1 MIGNQWFAAYTYPRH
16 EKKVAAYLEHSGI
29 ESFLPLYKEAHSW
42 KNGLRVTIEKPL
54 FPSYVFVH
62 IPTAETL
69 KVVRTPSVASMVTVA
84 GVPAPLSNQEIEALR
99 VGVQKLQLEPHPYL
113 KRGDR
118 VRVKSGP
125 LQDQEGTLVFYKNR
139 WRVVICIDL
148 LMQAV
153 AVEIE
158 QSELERLPNRVVRA
172 V

>member
-1 MIGNQWFAAYTYPRH
+1 MIGSQWFAAYTYPRH
-16 EKKVAAYLEHSGI
+16 EKKVATYLEHAGV
-29 ESFLPLYKEAHSW
+29 ESFLPVYKEAHSW

-54 FPSYVFVH
+54 FPSYVFVN
-62 IPTAETL
+62 IPTAETMRVL
-69 KVVRTPSVASMVTVA
+69 RTPSVASIVTVA
-84 GVPAPLSNQEIEALR
+84 GVPAPLSNHEIDALR
-99 VGVQKLQLEPHPYL
+99 AGVEKLQLEPHPYL
-113 KRGDR
+113 KKGDR

-125 LQDQEGTLVFYKNR
+125 LQDREGTLVFYKNR

-158 QSELERLPNRVVRA
+158 QSELERLPDRVIRA